1 MDEKFLITGG
11 AGFIGS
17 AFCRF
22 LINKTNNKAVIVDKF
37 SYGSNKNSLSTIK
50 NSKRVKIY
58 AEDLCEY
65 EAIKKIL
72 IKENPD
78 KIIHFAAE
86 THVDHSIE
94 NPKKSFYE

>member
-72 IKENPD
+72 IKKTLTKLYILQQKPMLIIQL
-78 KIIHFAAE
+78 KIQ
-86 THVDHSIE
+86 
-94 NPKKSFYE
+94 KSFL